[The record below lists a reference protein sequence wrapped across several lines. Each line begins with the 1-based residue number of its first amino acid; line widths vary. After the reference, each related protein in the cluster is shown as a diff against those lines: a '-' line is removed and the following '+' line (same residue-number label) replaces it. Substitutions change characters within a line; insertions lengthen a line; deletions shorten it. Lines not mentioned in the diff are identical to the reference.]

1 MGRSTLEVWR
11 MPGQRWESSGR
22 GCRVGVHGFGHP
34 DDATLPPL
42 GGPVTIADASMI
54 RLNDILQRVASYHP
68 DPDLD
73 IIKKAY
79 VYSAK
84 VHQGQL
90 RKSGEPY
97 LVHPL
102 EVAGLLAE
110 LKLDEASI
118 VTGLLHDTIEDTLA
132 TYEELTELFGSE
144 VAQLV
149 DGVTKL
155 SKFSASATLSQEEK
169 QAENFRKMIIAMAQ
183 DIRVILVK
191 LADRTHNMR
200 TLDHMAEEKQRRIAQ
215 ETLDI
220 YAPLANRL
228 GISWIKTELEDL
240 SFRYV
245 KPQEFFTLQ
254 EKLSKRKRERE
265 KYIEDVSALIRSKL
279 EERGLKG
286 EVSGRFKHL
295 YSIYRKMKAQAI
307 EFEQIHDIIAFRIL
321 MPTVPSCYEALGLVH
336 QLWKPVPGR
345 FKDFIAIPKPNM
357 YQSLHTT
364 VVGPLGER
372 IEVQIRTPEMHKVAE
387 EGIAAHWA
395 YKEGRAPVSKDD
407 EKFAWLRQL
416 MEWQQ
421 DLKDPKEFLETVKV
435 DLFTDEVFVF
445 TPKGDVRSLP
455 RGATPVDFAYAIHSD
470 VGGRCV
476 GAKVNGKIVPLR
488 YKLKNGDTVEVLT
501 NPQANPSKDWLTF
514 VKTSR
519 AQQRIRGFIKQQQR
533 EKSLQL
539 GRELLEREFKRFQLN
554 FNRLLKSGGLKKVC
568 EELGYRT
575 EDDLLVALGYG
586 KVVPN
591 QVVVR
596 VVPPERL
603 AASGDGK
610 ATPPSTAAAA
620 GTSGGS
626 MLGLSRVT
634 DFARKL
640 VGKQN
645 SSGVQIGGVDDVLV
659 RFGRCCNPVPGD
671 PIAGFIT
678 RGRGVTV
685 HTVGCDKALATDPE
699 RRVDVTWDVRGD
711 FKRPVTLRVLTADRS
726 GLLADIT
733 NIFSKKRVN
742 ISQANCRATGDDRA
756 VNTFEVTI
764 SDLKQLTDLMRTI
777 ERLEGVYS
785 VERI

>member
-1 MGRSTLEVWR
+1 
-11 MPGQRWESSGR
+11 
-22 GCRVGVHGFGHP
+22 
-34 DDATLPPL
+34 
-42 GGPVTIADASMI
+42 MI
-54 RLNDILQRVASYHP
+54 RLSDILQRVSAYHP

-84 VHQGQL
+84 VHQGQV

-102 EVAGLLAE
+102 EVAGILAE

-118 VTGLLHDTIEDTLA
+118 VAGLLHDTIEDTLA
-132 TYEELTELFGSE
+132 TTEELSDLFGSE
-144 VAQLV
+144 VSLLV

-155 SKFSASATLSQEEK
+155 SKFSASASLSQEEK

-200 TLDHMAEEKQRRIAQ
+200 TLDFMSPEKQQRIAQ

-228 GISWIKTELEDL
+228 GISWIKTELEDQSL
-240 SFRYV
+240 KYL
-245 KPQEFFTLQ
+245 KPLEYNELAD
-254 EKLSKRKRERE
+254 KLHKRMKERG
-265 KYIEDVSALIRSKL
+265 KYIEDVVELLSGKL
-279 EERGLKG
+279 KERNLVGT
-286 EVSGRFKHL
+286 VSGRPKHI
-295 YSIYRKMKAQAI
+295 YSIWKKMKAQGI
-307 EFEQIHDIIAFRIL
+307 EFEQVQDIIAFRML
-321 MPTVPSCYEALGLVH
+321 MPSIPACYEALGLIH

-364 VVGPLGER
+364 MIGPMGQR
-372 IEVQIRTPEMHKVAE
+372 IEVQIRTEEMHKIAE

-395 YKEGRAPVSKDD
+395 YKEGRNVVSRDD

-445 TPKGDVRSLP
+445 TPRGDVRSLP

-470 VGGRCV
+470 VGSRCV

-501 NPQANPSKDWLTF
+501 SPAAHPSKDWLTF

-533 EKSLQL
+533 DKSVQL
-539 GRELLEREFKRFQLN
+539 GRELAEREFRRYGLN
-554 FNRLLKSGGLKKVC
+554 FNKLMKAGDLKSHAHTM
-568 EELGYRT
+568 GYRI
-575 EDDLLVALGYG
+575 EEDLLAAIGYG
-586 KVVPN
+586 KISPN
-591 QVVVR
+591 QIIQR
-596 VVPPERL
+596 IIPPEKLAQEQRPQ
-603 AASGDGK
+603 AASAGQSSGVL
-610 ATPPSTAAAA
+610 
-620 GTSGGS
+620 GTSFTR
-626 MLGLSRVT
+626 MTEV
-634 DFARKL
+634 AKKL
-640 VGKQN
+640 VGRQSK
-645 SSGVQIGGVDDVLV
+645 SGVQIGGVDDVLV

-685 HTVGCDKALATDPE
+685 HTVACEKALATDPE
-699 RRVDVTWDVRGD
+699 RRVAVNWDVRGD
-711 FKRPVTLRVLTADRS
+711 FKRPVTLRVLTADRP
-726 GLLADIT
+726 GLLADISNT
-733 NIFSKKRVN
+733 FSKRGVN

-764 SDLKQLTDLMRTI
+764 SDLKQLTDLMRSI
-777 ERLEGVYS
+777 EALSGVFS

>member
-1 MGRSTLEVWR
+1 
-11 MPGQRWESSGR
+11 
-22 GCRVGVHGFGHP
+22 
-34 DDATLPPL
+34 
-42 GGPVTIADASMI
+42 MI
-54 RLNDILQRVASYHP
+54 RLNDILQRVSAYHP

-84 VHQGQL
+84 VHQGQV

-102 EVAGLLAE
+102 EVAGILAE

-118 VTGLLHDTIEDTLA
+118 VAGLLHDTIEDTLA
-132 TYEELTELFGSE
+132 TMEELSDLFGAE
-144 VAQLV
+144 VSLLV

-155 SKFSASATLSQEEK
+155 SKFSASASLSQEEK

-200 TLDHMAEEKQRRIAQ
+200 TLDFMGPEKQQRIAQ

-228 GISWIKTELEDL
+228 GISWIKTELEDQSL
-240 SFRYV
+240 KYL
-245 KPQEFFTLQ
+245 KPLEYGELADKLHKRMKERGKYIDEVVTLLD
-254 EKLSKRKRERE
+254 EKLKERNL
-265 KYIEDVSALIRSKL
+265 V
-279 EERGLKG
+279 GT
-286 EVSGRFKHL
+286 VSGRPKHI
-295 YSIYRKMKAQAI
+295 YSIWKKMKAQGI
-307 EFEQIHDIIAFRIL
+307 EFEQVQDIIAFRMI
-321 MPTVPSCYEALGLVH
+321 MPSIPACYEALGLIH

-364 VVGPLGER
+364 MIGPLGQR
-372 IEVQIRTPEMHKVAE
+372 IEVQIRTEEMHKIAE

-395 YKEGRAPVSKDD
+395 YKEGRNVVSRDD

-445 TPKGDVRSLP
+445 TPRGDVRSLP
-455 RGATPVDFAYAIHSD
+455 RGATPVDFAFAIHSD
-470 VGGRCV
+470 VGSRCV

-488 YKLKNGDTVEVLT
+488 YKLKNGDTVEILT
-501 NPQANPSKDWLTF
+501 SPAAHPSKDWLTF

-533 EKSLQL
+533 DKSVQL
-539 GRELLEREFKRFQLN
+539 GRELAEREFRRYGLN
-554 FNRLLKSGGLKKVC
+554 FNKLMKAGDLRAQAHSM
-568 EELGYRT
+568 GYRI
-575 EDDLLVALGYG
+575 EEDLLAAIGYG
-586 KVVPN
+586 KISPN
-591 QVVVR
+591 QIIQR
-596 VVPPERL
+596 IVPPEKL
-603 AASGDGK
+603 AQDQRPQAQAATQSSG
-610 ATPPSTAAAA
+610 
-620 GTSGGS
+620 
-626 MLGLSRVT
+626 MLGQSFTRMTEV
-634 DFARKL
+634 AKKL
-640 VGKQN
+640 VGRQSK
-645 SSGVQIGGVDDVLV
+645 SGVQIGGVDDVLV

-685 HTVGCDKALATDPE
+685 HTVACEKALATDPE
-699 RRVDVTWDVRGD
+699 RRVEVTWDVRGD
-711 FKRPVTLRVLTADRS
+711 FKRPVTLRVLTADRP
-726 GLLADIT
+726 GLLADISNT
-733 NIFSKKRVN
+733 FSKRGVN

-764 SDLKQLTDLMRTI
+764 TDLKQLTDLMRTI
-777 ERLEGVYS
+777 ESLSGVYS

>member
-1 MGRSTLEVWR
+1 
-11 MPGQRWESSGR
+11 
-22 GCRVGVHGFGHP
+22 
-34 DDATLPPL
+34 
-42 GGPVTIADASMI
+42 MI
-54 RLNDILQRVASYHP
+54 RLNDILQRVAAYHP

-73 IIKKAY
+73 VIKKAY

-102 EVAGLLAE
+102 EVAGILAD

-118 VTGLLHDTIEDTLA
+118 VSGLLHDTIEDTLA
-132 TYEELTELFGSE
+132 TAEELTELFGPE
-144 VAQLV
+144 IAQLV

-155 SKFSASATLSQEEK
+155 SKFSASASLSQEEK

-191 LADRTHNMR
+191 LADRAHNMR
-200 TLDHMAEEKQRRIAQ
+200 TLDFMNPDKQQRIAQ

-228 GISWIKTELEDL
+228 GISWIKTELEDNSL
-240 SFRYV
+240 KYL
-245 KPQEFFTLQ
+245 KPQEYAELTA
-254 EKLSKRKRERE
+254 KLERRSKERE
-265 KYIEDVSALIRSKL
+265 KYIDDVVDLLQGKL
-279 EERGLKG
+279 KERNLTAV
-286 EVSGRFKHL
+286 VSGRFKHI
-295 YSIYRKMKAQAI
+295 YSIWKKMKAQGI
-307 EFEQIHDIIAFRIL
+307 EFEQVQDIIAFRL
-321 MPTVPSCYEALGLVH
+321 LLPSIPNCYEALGLIH

-372 IEVQIRTPEMHKVAE
+372 IEVQIRTEEMHRIAE

-395 YKEGRAPVSKDD
+395 YKEGRNTISKDS

-445 TPKGDVRSLP
+445 TPRGDVRSLP

-470 VGGRCV
+470 VGSRCV

-501 NPQANPSKDWLTF
+501 SPQAHPSKDWLTF

-519 AQQRIRGFIKQQQR
+519 AQQRIRAFIKQQQR
-533 EKSLQL
+533 DKSVQL
-539 GRELLEREFKRFQLN
+539 GRELAEREFKRYGLN
-554 FNRLLKSGGLKKVC
+554 FNKLLKAGSLKEHAQTV
-568 EELGYRT
+568 GYRV
-575 EDDLLVALGYG
+575 EDDLLAAIGYG
-586 KVVPN
+586 KIAPH
-591 QVVVR
+591 QIIQR
-596 VVPPERL
+596 LVPPEKLNEPER
-603 AASGDGK
+603 SRGGN
-610 ATPPSTAAAA
+610 TAVA
-620 GTSGGS
+620 GGNG
-626 MLGLSRVT
+626 MLQSFSKVT
-634 DFARKL
+634 EAARKL
-640 VGKQN
+640 VGRQSKT
-645 SSGVQIGGVDDVLV
+645 GVQIGGVDDVLV

-685 HTVGCDKALATDPE
+685 HTVACEKALATDPE
-699 RRVDVTWDVRGD
+699 RRVDVNWDVRGD
-711 FKRPVTLRVLTADRS
+711 FKRPVTLRVLTADRP
-726 GLLADIT
+726 GLLADISNT
-733 NIFSKKRVN
+733 FSKRGVN

-764 SDLKQLTDLMRTI
+764 SDLKQLTDLMRSI
-777 ERLEGVYS
+777 ESLSGVFS

>member
-1 MGRSTLEVWR
+1 
-11 MPGQRWESSGR
+11 
-22 GCRVGVHGFGHP
+22 
-34 DDATLPPL
+34 
-42 GGPVTIADASMI
+42 MI
-54 RLNDILQRVASYHP
+54 RLNDILEQVRSYHP

-90 RKSGEPY
+90 RRSGEPY

-102 EVAGLLAE
+102 EVAGILAQ

-118 VTGLLHDTIEDTLA
+118 VTGLLHDTVEDTLA
-132 TYEELTELFGSE
+132 TTEELSDLFGAE

-155 SKFSASATLSQEEK
+155 SKFSASPTLSQEEK

-200 TLDHMAEEKQRRIAQ
+200 TLQHMKVEKQQRIAQ

-240 SFRYV
+240 SFQYLKPAEFADLTERVERRRKERERYV
-245 KPQEFFTLQ
+245 
-254 EKLSKRKRERE
+254 
-265 KYIEDVSALIRSKL
+265 EDVVSLIRAKL
-279 EERGLKG
+279 VERGLQG
-286 EVSGRFKHL
+286 EVEGRFKHP
-295 YSIYRKMKAQAI
+295 YSIWRKMKNQGI
-307 EFEQIHDIIAFRIL
+307 EFDQIQDMLAFRLL
-321 MPTVPSCYEALGLVH
+321 MPSVSACYEALGLVH

-345 FKDFIAIPKPNM
+345 FKDYIAIPKPNM

-364 VVGPLGER
+364 MIGPLSER
-372 IEVQIRTPEMHKVAE
+372 IEVQIRTDEMHRIAE

-395 YKEGRAPVSKDD
+395 YKEGKAVISKDD

-455 RGATPVDFAYAIHSD
+455 RGATPVDFAFAIHSD
-470 VGGRCV
+470 VGSRCV

-488 YKLKNGDTVEVLT
+488 YKLKNGDMVEVLT
-501 NPQANPSKDWLTF
+501 SPQAHPSKDWLTF

-519 AQQRIRGFIKQQQR
+519 AQQKIRNFIKQQQR
-533 EKSLQL
+533 DKSLQL
-539 GRELLEREFKRFQLN
+539 GRELVEREFKRFSLN
-554 FNRLLKSGGLKKVC
+554 FNKMLKQGELKAVI
-568 EELGYRT
+568 EGFGHRT
-575 EDDLLVALGYG
+575 DEDLLVAVGYG
-586 KVVPN
+586 KIAPAQIVQRILPAEKLEEVTAKTA
-591 QVVVR
+591 Q
-596 VVPPERL
+596 
-603 AASGDGK
+603 AAT
-610 ATPPSTAAAA
+610 ATPFMP
-620 GTSGGS
+620 
-626 MLGLSRVT
+626 GLSRVT
-634 DFARKL
+634 ELAKRL
-640 VGKQN
+640 VGRTSKT
-645 SSGVQIGGVDDVLV
+645 GVQIGGIDDVLV

-671 PIAGFIT
+671 AIAGFIT

-685 HTVGCDKALATDPE
+685 HTADCDRAKSTDPE
-699 RRVDVTWDVRGD
+699 RRIEVNWDVKGD
-711 FKRPVTLRVLTADRS
+711 VKRPVTLKVLTADRP
-726 GLLADIT
+726 GLLADMS
-733 NIFSKKRVN
+733 NIFSKKGVN

-764 SDLKQLTDLMRTI
+764 SDLKQLTDVMRTI
-777 ERLEGVYS
+777 ERLQGVFS

>member
-1 MGRSTLEVWR
+1 L
-11 MPGQRWESSGR
+11 
-22 GCRVGVHGFGHP
+22 
-34 DDATLPPL
+34 
-42 GGPVTIADASMI
+42 I
-54 RLNDILQRVASYHP
+54 RLNDILQRVSSYHP

-73 IIKKAY
+73 LIKKAY

-84 VHQGQL
+84 VHQGQV

-102 EVAGLLAE
+102 EVAGILAQ

-118 VTGLLHDTIEDTLA
+118 VAGLLHDTIEDTLA
-132 TYEELTELFGSE
+132 TNKELSELFGEE
-144 VAQLV
+144 VNTIV

-155 SKFSASATLSQEEK
+155 SKFSASESLTHEEK
-169 QAENFRKMIIAMAQ
+169 QAENFRKMIVAMAQ

-200 TLDHMAEEKQRRIAQ
+200 TLEHMREDKQQRIAQ

-228 GISWIKTELEDL
+228 GINWIKTELEDL
-240 SFRYV
+240 SFRYL
-245 KPQEFFTLQ
+245 KPQEFNELTGRVSQRRKERDTYIDDVTRLIT
-254 EKLSKRKRERE
+254 EKMKERS
-265 KYIEDVSALIRSKL
+265 IPGQVF
-279 EERGLKG
+279 
-286 EVSGRFKHL
+286 GRFKHV
-295 YSIYRKMKAQAI
+295 YSIYKKMRAQGI
-307 EFEQIHDIIAFRIL
+307 EFDQVPDVIAFRIVV
-321 MPTVPSCYEALGLVH
+321 PTLGNCYEALGLIH

-364 VVGPLGER
+364 VIGPRSER
-372 IEVQIRTPEMHKVAE
+372 VEIQIRTDEMNRIAE

-395 YKEGRAPVSKDD
+395 YKEGKTTISKDD

-421 DLKDPKEFLETVKV
+421 DLKDPKEFLDTVKV

-445 TPKGDVRSLP
+445 TPRGDVKSLP

-488 YKLKNGDTVEVLT
+488 YKLKNGDQLEVLT
-501 NPQANPSKDWLTF
+501 SPTAHPSKDWLTF

-519 AQQRIRGFIKQQQR
+519 AQQKIRGFIKQQQR
-533 EKSLQL
+533 DKSLQL
-539 GRELLEREFKRFQLN
+539 GKELVERDFKKFGLN
-554 FNRLLKSGGLKKVC
+554 LNKLVKAGELKKHA

-575 EDDLLVALGYG
+575 EEDLMVAVGYG
-586 KVVPN
+586 KV
-591 QVVVR
+591 QSGQLIER
-596 VVPPERL
+596 LVPPEKVAEQKESPQPERTNGS
-603 AASGDGK
+603 AAS
-610 ATPPSTAAAA
+610 ALA
-620 GTSGGS
+620 
-626 MLGLSRVT
+626 RVT
-634 DFARKL
+634 EVARKL
-640 VGKQN
+640 VGKPSKN
-645 SSGVQIGGVDDVLV
+645 GVVIGGVDDVLV

-671 PIAGFIT
+671 PIIGFIT

-685 HTVGCDKALATDPE
+685 HTNSCEKAMATDPE
-699 RRVDVTWDVRGD
+699 RRVDVSWDVRGD
-711 FKRPVTLRVLTADRS
+711 FKRPVTIRVLTADRP
-726 GLLADIT
+726 GLLADISQT
-733 NIFSKKRVN
+733 FSKKGVN

-764 SDLKQLTDLMRTI
+764 SDLKQLTDVIRSI
-777 ERLEGVYS
+777 ERLQGVFS
-785 VERI
+785 VERV

>member
-1 MGRSTLEVWR
+1 
-11 MPGQRWESSGR
+11 
-22 GCRVGVHGFGHP
+22 
-34 DDATLPPL
+34 
-42 GGPVTIADASMI
+42 MI
-54 RLNDILQRVASYHP
+54 RLNDILTRVSSYHP

-102 EVAGLLAE
+102 EVAGILAE

-132 TYEELTELFGSE
+132 TAEELTELFGPE

-200 TLDHMAEEKQRRIAQ
+200 TLDHMKEEKQVRIAQ

-228 GISWIKTELEDL
+228 GISWIKIELEDL
-240 SFRYV
+240 SFRYL
-245 KPQEFFTLQ
+245 KPQEFAD
-254 EKLSKRKRERE
+254 LSERMNRRRRERD
-265 KYIEDVSALIRSKL
+265 KYIDDVVALMQAKL
-279 EERGLKG
+279 TERGLKAQ
-286 EVSGRFKHL
+286 VQGRYKHL
-295 YSIYRKMKAQAI
+295 YSIYRKMKSQGI
-307 EFEQIHDIIAFRIL
+307 EFDQVHDIIAFRL
-321 MPTVPSCYEALGLVH
+321 VLPTVPACYEALGMVH

-372 IEVQIRTPEMHKVAE
+372 VEVQIRTEEMHKIAE

-395 YKEGRAPVSKDD
+395 YKEGKTLVNKDD

-455 RGATPVDFAYAIHSD
+455 RGATPVDFAYSIHTD
-470 VGGRCV
+470 VGSRCV

-488 YKLKNGDTVEVLT
+488 YKLKNGDMVEVLT
-501 NPQANPSKDWLTF
+501 SPQAHPSKDWLTF

-533 EKSLQL
+533 DKSLQL
-539 GRELLEREFKRFQLN
+539 GRELTEREFRRFGLN
-554 FNRLLKSGGLKKVC
+554 LNKLLKSGEVRKFT

-575 EDDLLVALGYG
+575 EDDLMVAVGYG
-586 KVVPN
+586 KLAPGQLV
-591 QVVVR
+591 QR
-596 VVPPERL
+596 LVPPEKLSSDESSAQRGM
-603 AASGDGK
+603 A
-610 ATPPSTAAAA
+610 AAAA
-620 GTSGGS
+620 GAAQGTGSGNS
-626 MLGLSRVT
+626 VLPGLSRVT
-634 DFARKL
+634 EMARKL
-640 VGKQN
+640 VGRQSK
-645 SSGVQIGGVDDVLV
+645 SGVQIGGVDDVLV

-671 PIAGFIT
+671 EIAGFIT
-678 RGRGVTV
+678 RGHGVTV
-685 HTVGCDKALATDPE
+685 HTKVCDKALATDPE
-699 RRVDVTWDVRGD
+699 RRVDVTWDVRGS
-711 FKRPVTLRVLTADRS
+711 FKRPVTLRVLTADRP
-726 GLLADIT
+726 GLLADISNT
-733 NIFSKKRVN
+733 FSKKGVN

-756 VNTFEVTI
+756 VNTFEVVI
-764 SDLKQLTDLMRTI
+764 SDLKQLTELMRSI
-777 ERLEGVYS
+777 ERLQGVYS

>member
-1 MGRSTLEVWR
+1 
-11 MPGQRWESSGR
+11 
-22 GCRVGVHGFGHP
+22 
-34 DDATLPPL
+34 
-42 GGPVTIADASMI
+42 MI
-54 RLNDILQRVASYHP
+54 RLNDILQRVVAYHP

-73 IIKKAY
+73 ILKKAY

-102 EVAGLLAE
+102 EVGGILAQ

-118 VTGLLHDTIEDTLA
+118 VAGLLHDTIEDTLA
-132 TYEELTELFGSE
+132 TSDELTELFGTE
-144 VAQLV
+144 VATLV

-155 SKFSASATLSQEEK
+155 SKFSASASLSQEEK

-200 TLDHMAEEKQRRIAQ
+200 TLDFMSPEKQQRIAQ

-228 GISWIKTELEDL
+228 GISWIKTELEDQAL
-240 SFRYV
+240 KYLRPAEYV
-245 KPQEFFTLQ
+245 EIS
-254 EKLSKRKRERE
+254 EKLAKRKRERE
-265 KYIEDVSALIRSKL
+265 KYIDEVVALIDAKL
-279 EERGLKG
+279 AERNIEGR
-286 EVSGRFKHL
+286 VQGRFKHI
-295 YSIYRKMKAQAI
+295 YSIWKKMKAQGLD
-307 EFEQIHDIIAFRIL
+307 FEQVQDIIAFRLI
-321 MPTVPSCYEALGLVH
+321 MRTIPSCYEALGLIH

-364 VVGPLGER
+364 VIGPLSER
-372 IEVQIRTPEMHKVAE
+372 IEVQIRTEEMHRIAE

-395 YKEGRAPVSKDD
+395 YKEGKGGTAIRKDD

-421 DLKDPKEFLETVKV
+421 DLKDPKEFLDTVKV

-445 TPKGDVRSLP
+445 TPKGDVKSLP

-470 VGGRCV
+470 IGSRCV

-501 NPQANPSKDWLTF
+501 SPNAHPSKDWLTF

-519 AQQRIRGFIKQQQR
+519 AQQRIRGYIKQQQR
-533 EKSLQL
+533 DKSVQL
-539 GRELLEREFKRFQLN
+539 GRELIDREFRRVGLN
-554 FNRLLKSGGLKKVC
+554 FNRMLKAGDLKQHAND
-568 EELGYRT
+568 LGYRSE
-575 EDDLLVALGYG
+575 EDMLAAVGYG
-586 KVVPN
+586 KVAPH
-591 QVVVR
+591 QLIQKIA
-596 VVPPERL
+596 PEKVAGNEPRE
-603 AASGDGK
+603 APANGVNGSGVM
-610 ATPPSTAAAA
+610 PS
-620 GTSGGS
+620 
-626 MLGLSRVT
+626 LSRVT
-634 DFARKL
+634 EVARRL
-640 VGKQN
+640 VGKQARG
-645 SSGVQIGGVDDVLV
+645 GVQIGGVDDVLV

-685 HTVGCDKALATDPE
+685 HTVNCEKALATDRE
-699 RRVDVTWDVRGD
+699 RRVDVSWDVRGD
-711 FKRPVTLRVLTADRS
+711 FKRPVTLRVLTADRP
-726 GLLADIT
+726 GLLADISNT
-733 NIFSKKRVN
+733 FSKKGVN

-777 ERLEGVYS
+777 ERLSGVYS

>member
-1 MGRSTLEVWR
+1 
-11 MPGQRWESSGR
+11 
-22 GCRVGVHGFGHP
+22 
-34 DDATLPPL
+34 
-42 GGPVTIADASMI
+42 MI
-54 RLNDILQRVASYHP
+54 RLNDILQKVSSYHP

-90 RKSGEPY
+90 RHSGEPY

-102 EVAGLLAE
+102 EVAGVLAE

-118 VTGLLHDTIEDTLA
+118 VTGLLHDTLEDTLA
-132 TYEELTELFGSE
+132 TYDELVDLFVPE

-149 DGVTKL
+149 EGVTKI
-155 SKFSASATLSQEEK
+155 SKFSASASLSQEEK

-200 TLDHMAEEKQRRIAQ
+200 TLEHMREDKQQRIAQ

-240 SFRYV
+240 SFQYL
-245 KPQEFFTLQ
+245 KPQEYRLLL
-254 EKLSKRKRERE
+254 EKLTRRRKERE
-265 KYIEDVSALIRSKL
+265 KYIEDVVQLIETKL
-279 EERGLKG
+279 AERNIPGR
-286 EVSGRFKHL
+286 VSGRFKHL
-295 YSIYRKMKAQAI
+295 YSIYKKMKTYGI
-307 EFEQIHDIIAFRIL
+307 EFEQIHDIIAFRL
-321 MPTVPSCYEALGLVH
+321 LLPTVPRCYEALGLIH

-364 VVGPLGER
+364 VLGPLSER
-372 IEVQIRTPEMHKVAE
+372 IEVQIRTEEMHKIAE

-395 YKEGRAPVSKDD
+395 YKEGRIISKDD

-445 TPKGDVRSLP
+445 TPKGDVKSLP
-455 RGATPVDFAYAIHSD
+455 RGATPVDFAFAIHSD
-470 VGGRCV
+470 VGSRCV

-488 YKLKNGDTVEVLT
+488 YKLKNGDMVEVLT
-501 NPQANPSKDWLTF
+501 NPAAHPSKDWLTF
-514 VKTSR
+514 VRTSR
-519 AQQRIRGFIKQQQR
+519 AQQRIRAFIKQQQR

-539 GRELLEREFKRFQLN
+539 GRELADKEFKRFSLN
-554 FNRLLKSGGLKKVC
+554 FNRMLKGGELKKLS
-568 EELGYRT
+568 EELGYRV
-575 EDDLLVALGYG
+575 EDDMLVALGYG
-586 KVVPN
+586 KLAPH
-591 QVVVR
+591 QIIHKI
-596 VVPPERL
+596 VPPEQL
-603 AASGDGK
+603 ATEAKGDG
-610 ATPPSTAAAA
+610 AEEAALMN
-620 GTSGGS
+620 G
-626 MLGLSRVT
+626 GLSRVT
-634 DFARKL
+634 EMARRL
-640 VGKQN
+640 VGKQ
-645 SSGVQIGGVDDVLV
+645 SRTGVQIGGVDDVLV

-685 HTVGCDKALATDPE
+685 HHVGCDKALATDPE
-699 RRVDVTWDVRGD
+699 RRVDVQWDVRGD
-711 FKRPVTLRVLTADRS
+711 FKRPVTLRVLTADRP
-726 GLLADIT
+726 GLLADISNT
-733 NIFSKKRVN
+733 FSKKGVN

-756 VNTFEVTI
+756 VNTFEIII

-777 ERLEGVYS
+777 ERLNGVFS

>member
-1 MGRSTLEVWR
+1 
-11 MPGQRWESSGR
+11 
-22 GCRVGVHGFGHP
+22 
-34 DDATLPPL
+34 
-42 GGPVTIADASMI
+42 MI
-54 RLNDILQRVASYHP
+54 RLNDILQRVSSYHP

-97 LVHPL
+97 LIHPL

-132 TYEELTELFGSE
+132 TAEELTELFGPE

-200 TLDHMAEEKQRRIAQ
+200 TLDHMSEEKQRRIAQ

-245 KPQEFFTLQ
+245 KPQDFFALQ
-254 EKLSKRKRERE
+254 DKLNKRKKERE
-265 KYIEDVSALIRSKL
+265 KYIDDVSNLIRTKL

-286 EVSGRFKHL
+286 DVSGRFKHV
-295 YSIYRKMKAQAI
+295 YSIYKKMKSQGI
-307 EFEQIHDIIAFRIL
+307 EFEQIHDIIAFRII
-321 MPTVPSCYEALGLVH
+321 MPAVPSCYEALGLVH

-372 IEVQIRTPEMHKVAE
+372 IEVQIRTPDMHKVAE

-395 YKEGRAPVSKDD
+395 YKEGKALTVSKDD

-476 GAKVNGKIVPLR
+476 GSKVNGKIVPLR

-501 NPQANPSKDWLTF
+501 SPQAHPSKDWLTF

-519 AQQRIRGFIKQQQR
+519 AQQRIRAFIKQQQR
-533 EKSLQL
+533 EKSLVL
-539 GRELLEREFKRFQLN
+539 GRELLERELKRFQLN
-554 FNRLLKSGGLKKVC
+554 FNRLLKNGELKKVC
-568 EELGYRT
+568 EELGYRV

-591 QVVVR
+591 QVIVR
-596 VVPPERL
+596 VVPPEKL

-610 ATPPSTAAAA
+610 GTPGDGQPAASLS
-620 GTSGGS
+620 SG
-626 MLGLSRVT
+626 MLPGLSRVT
-634 DFARKL
+634 DFAKKL
-640 VGKQN
+640 VGKQS

-699 RRVDVTWDVRGD
+699 RRVDVSWDVRGD
-711 FKRPVTLRVLTADRS
+711 FKRPVTLRVLTADRT
-726 GLLADIT
+726 GLLADISNT
-733 NIFSKKRVN
+733 FSKKGVN

-756 VNTFEVTI
+756 VNTFEVII

-777 ERLEGVYS
+777 ERLPGVFS